1 MAKKQS
7 LRGGDL
13 MVFVGGVCYPL
24 ATQCSV
30 QANLSMLDP
39 QTKDDSIYETP
50 DEDSKKWNVSATNQS
65 DEAFETFVTVLALAK
80 AHTRAAVK
88 VGKPANLTHNGVP
101 AGGWTAPTKYL
112 NGTAYVSQVTFD
124 APVNGK
130 ATVAIQLTG
139 ASDLTKEESV

>member
-13 MVFVGGVCYPL
+13 MVFVQGVCYPL

-39 QTKDDSIYETP
+39 QTKDDSIYQSP
-50 DEDSKKWNVSATNQS
+50 DEDSKKWNVNATNQS
-65 DEAFETFVTVLALAK
+65 DDAFATFITVLALAK
-80 AHTRAAVK
+80 AHTKVPVK
-88 VGKPANLTHNGVP
+88 IGKPANLTHNGVP

-112 NGTAYVSQVTFD
+112 NGNGYISQVTFE

-130 ATVAIQLTG
+130 ATVGIQITG
-139 ASDLTKEESV
+139 ASDLTSEE

>member
-1 MAKKQS
+1 MAKKTAM
-7 LRGGDL
+7 RGGEL
-13 MVFVGGVCYPL
+13 MVFVDDTCYPL

-30 QANLSMLDP
+30 SGNISMLDP
-39 QTKDDSIYETP
+39 QTKDDGIHQTP
-50 DEDSKKWNVSATNQS
+50 DEESKKWTVSCTNQS

-80 AHTRAAVK
+80 AHTKVGVK

-101 AGGWTAPTKYL
+101 TGGWTAPTKYL
-112 NGTAYVSQVTFD
+112 NGNAYISQVTFE

-139 ASDLTKEESV
+139 TSDLTTEG